1 MDDPRKCGTYLKR
14 LQFFLNIVG
23 NPEKKIPHYIH
34 VTGTSG
40 KGSVCSYLESILR
53 ASGKKTGLYIS
64 PHPTHLTERW
74 EINGKH
80 MSRKEFATIVTTLKP
95 KMDEYLRKSPYDML
109 SFFDLTTAIALY
121 YFAQKKVEW
130 AVIEVGCG
138 GRYDSTNVIPRKD
151 IAVITNIGLDH
162 TDILGNTKEKIAY
175 EKAGIIT
182 RGCSVY
188 TMETNKRVVKIIQ
201 RECARKKVLLKD
213 TRYKFPASPAGGQD
227 TKKTYCLTA
236 IGQHQTK
243 NAALAAEVAK
253 SLGIAEKYILK
264 GLQTATQPLRMEIVS
279 RKPLIILDGA
289 HNTDKIAT
297 TVASIKTLEHKNI
310 KTNKKIALIISFSD
324 NKDTGT
330 MIKQL
335 ASIKPKSIAC
345 TRNTV
350 NPFRKVADPKNI
362 AQKFRKLLPHS
373 RVETFIDPIDAL
385 VWSKKQIK
393 TSGMILATGSI
404 FMSGELRRLF
414 ASKYLTQPSISFM
427 L

>member
-14 LQFFLNIVG
+14 LQFFLNILG

-40 KGSVCSYLESILR
+40 KGSVCAYLESILR

-74 EINGKH
+74 EINGKQ
-80 MSRKEFATIVTTLKP
+80 MSRKEFATIVSTLKP

-121 YFAQKKVEW
+121 YFAQKKVAW

-138 GRYDSTNVIPRKD
+138 GRYDSTNVIPHKD

-175 EKAGIIT
+175 EKAGIISQ
-182 RGCSVY
+182 GCSVY

-201 RECARKKVLLKD
+201 RECARKKALLKD
-213 TRYKFPASPAGGQD
+213 TRYKSQD
-227 TKKTYCLTA
+227 TKKAYCLTA
-236 IGQHQTK
+236 IGQHQIK

-253 SLGIAEKYILK
+253 SLGIQKKAILS
-264 GLQTATQPLRMEIVS
+264 GLKNTQQPLRMEIVS

-297 TVASIKTLEHKNI
+297 TVASIKALKHENI
-310 KTNKKIALIISFSD
+310 KTKEKIHLIVSFSD
-324 NKDTGT
+324 NKDVNT
-330 MIKQL
+330 MVKQL
-335 ASIKPKSIAC
+335 ASLKPTIVAC

-350 NPFRKVADPKNI
+350 NPFRKVADPKKI
-362 AQKFRKLLPHS
+362 AQKFKKLLPNAH
-373 RVETFIDPIDAL
+373 VETFIDPIDAL
-385 VWSKKQIK
+385 AWSKKQTK
-393 TSGMILATGSI
+393 TSGIVLATGSI
-404 FMSGELRRLF
+404 FMSGELRKLF
-414 ASKYLTQPSISFM
+414 TTK
-427 L
+427 